1 MCVKL
6 CIHSMDAMQLVPA
19 DLSSLTPP
27 FSPGGWESLTHTP
40 VVALLKAEK
49 KKRAKNI
56 SQGLGITEKEKLRK
70 WKSRPPSGPSK
81 IRGSSALKMT
91 GE

>member
-6 CIHSMDAMQLVPA
+6 CIHSMDAMHLVPA
-19 DLSSLTPP
+19 DLSSLGKFDTRARRR
-27 FSPGGWESLTHTP
+27 FIESR
-40 VVALLKAEK
+40 K
-49 KKRAKNI
+49 KGERKNI
-56 SQGLGITEKEKLRK
+56 SQGLGITEKEKSRK